1 MSTRAEILAHA
12 VRAVRPIVIGA
23 ADADLASATPCRQWR
38 LAELAQH
45 TLGTLAGLAR
55 LGRREALD
63 ADDPWGTPTSE
74 EPWSPRLVVRL
85 DDLAEAWSAGGS
97 WEGQVD
103 MGGSSMPAPM
113 VGDMVVAEVLLHGW
127 DLARATGQRFQV
139 SDEVAKE
146 LRRGIEETA
155 EMGRQMGAYGPAVV
169 VGDDATD
176 LDRALGAAGRDPGWS
191 PGTSPSVD

>member
-63 ADDPWGTPTSE
+63 ADDPWGTRTSE

-127 DLARATGQRFQV
+127 DLARTLNQDYQC
-139 SDEVAKE
+139 
-146 LRRGIEETA
+146 
-155 EMGRQMGAYGPAVV
+155 
-169 VGDDATD
+169 DDATAHACLRFVTMVAGQPGGPFGPPLPFSKD
-176 LDRALGAAGRDPGWS
+176 APVFHRMLALSGRDPFWS
-191 PGTSPSVD
+191 ASR